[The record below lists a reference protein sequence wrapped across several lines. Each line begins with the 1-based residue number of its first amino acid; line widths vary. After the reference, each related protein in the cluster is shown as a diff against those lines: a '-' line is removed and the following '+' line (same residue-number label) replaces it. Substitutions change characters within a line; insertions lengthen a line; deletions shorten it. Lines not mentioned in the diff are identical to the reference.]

1 MFRIYIADDHA
12 ILIDGLHAIL
22 REEPDMQIIGTA
34 GDGVTLLQQLPAAQP
49 DVLLLDLNMPRLDGI
64 NALQRIGK
72 EHPALKVLVLSN
84 YDQPELVKEVQALG
98 AKGYILKNSPRHTLL
113 QTIRL
118 IAAGGTYF
126 QSFHADFTPPPSSF
140 FLDDFMRKYQL
151 TRREVE
157 IIRLVCREHTSK
169 EIADN
174 LFISEF
180 TVQTHR
186 RNIMRKLDL
195 KNATSLILFAQEQGL
210 YQG

>member
-1 MFRIYIADDHA
+1 MLKLFIADDHA
-12 ILIDGLHAIL
+12 ILIDGLQAIL

-34 GDGVTLLQQLPAAQP
+34 SDGISLLQQLPATLP

-64 NALQRIGK
+64 HCLQRISK
-72 EHPALKVLVLSN
+72 EYPALKVIVLSN
-84 YDQPELVKEVQALG
+84 YDQPELVKEVQLLG
-98 AKGYILKNSPRHTLL
+98 ASGYILKNSPRQTLV

-118 IAAGGTYF
+118 IAAGNTYF
-126 QSFHADFTPPPSSF
+126 QSFHADFTPPASSF

-169 EIADN
+169 EIADH

-186 RNIMRKLDL
+186 RNIMRKLEL
-195 KNATSLILFAQEQGL
+195 KNATSLVLFAQEQGL
-210 YQG
+210 Y